1 MRDVERLREKVELSL
16 DDRQIWAL
24 GLVAL
29 LLLAGVFTVGL
40 LVGRRTAP
48 EPAAAAGDL
57 AEMDA
62 KSRPA
67 PAAAVQVAEKTE
79 KPEPVA
85 VEALPKAMPVEE
97 KAEKQPR
104 KPAEEKLREAAV
116 VAAPRPP
123 TVVQPAE
130 KRPTNVASTAPVVLT
145 TPPRDIGEFTVQ
157 IGASQD
163 RSEAQRIEAK
173 ARSAGLKPYAVEADL
188 GKKGT
193 WYRVRVGAFHDKDAA
208 TRFRSDV
215 ERELRSPAVVM
226 TTR

>member
-1 MRDVERLREKVELSL
+1 MRDVERLKEKVEFSL

-57 AEMDA
+57 SQMDAVA

-67 PAAAVQVAEKTE
+67 PAEVVHAVE
-79 KPEPVA
+79 KPEPA
-85 VEALPKAMPVEE
+85 VPDAPPAED
-97 KAEKQPR
+97 KAEKPPR
-104 KPAEEKLREAAV
+104 PPQKPAEEKVREAAV
-116 VAAPRPP
+116 VSPQRPA
-123 TVVQPAE
+123 TVVQPAPQ
-130 KRPTNVASTAPVVLT
+130 RAVQVASTTPVALT
-145 TPPRDIGEFTVQ
+145 APPRDPGEFTVQ

-163 RSEAQRIEAK
+163 RAEAQHMEGK
-173 ARSAGLKPYAVEADL
+173 ARAAGLKPYAVEADL
-188 GKKGT
+188 GKRGT
-193 WYRVRVGAFHDKDAA
+193 WYRVRVGAFHDKEAA
-208 TRFRSDV
+208 NQFRRDV